1 MTDESG
7 ADLVEDALLRGG
19 SIGSANWSEIAQ
31 KVIQHGRRWDPAR
44 ALLMSYPIEIEPVT
58 AGDAERA
65 ALLWKPDS
73 GLSLG
78 DRLCLAL
85 GDRLD
90 VHILTADRSWGSGG
104 RIRQIR

>member
-1 MTDESG
+1 
-7 ADLVEDALLRGG
+7 
-19 SIGSANWSEIAQ
+19 
-31 KVIQHGRRWDPAR
+31 
-44 ALLMSYPIEIEPVT
+44 MSYPVEIEPVT
-58 AGDAERA
+58 VDDAERA

-90 VHILTADRSWGSGG
+90 APILTADRSWGSGG